1 MPRRSCAEPRWG
13 PKRLDVVQSAD
24 PATAGIRRARASPCF
39 SGYLLKCLLLCHLNL
54 SSGRS
59 GRELGQPNLRT
70 LPPPGS
76 ARPSGRAQTPPQASH
91 GPLWSALARCGTTFR
106 ERISKM
112 VASGASSQAPEGL
125 PLQRELD
132 FQFQHGSHFGPHL
145 GSIFEPKRGPCAL

>member
-1 MPRRSCAEPRWG
+1 MSG
-13 PKRLDVVQSAD
+13 PCQSSIPPQNIKSAD
-24 PATAGIRRARASPCF
+24 PATAGIRRVRGYSCF
-39 SGYLLKCLLLCHLNL
+39 SGYLFKYLLLCHLHL
-54 SSGRS
+54 FRGESEGGWDS
-59 GRELGQPNLRT
+59 PIYLR
-70 LPPPGS
+70 PPPGS

-91 GPLWSALARCGTTFR
+91 GPLWSALARYGTTFR

-145 GSIFEPKRGPCAL
+145 GSILEPKRGPCAL

>member
-1 MPRRSCAEPRWG
+1 MKIHCFERIARSLQLIRRPCDSR
-13 PKRLDVVQSAD
+13 D
-24 PATAGIRRARASPCF
+24 PACESKPF

-54 SSGRS
+54 SSGGVRGGVGTAQS
-59 GRELGQPNLRT
+59 T
-70 LPPPGS
+70 YAPPPGS

-91 GPLWSALARCGTTFR
+91 GPLWSALARYGTTFR
-106 ERISKM
+106 KRISKM

-145 GSIFEPKRGPCAL
+145 GSILEPKRGPCAL